1 MNSVTRNGAS
11 YYQFENLA
19 QFAGIDHGIFT
30 RNAGHSQ
37 APFASLNVS
46 YGIGDEDKAVARN
59 RELISGIMGTGKMTY
74 IRQVHG
80 REVAVLGCDP
90 KVKNNPAAPRPL
102 IADAVVTDRSE
113 NYLVIQVADCQSV
126 LLYEP
131 ARRVVANV
139 HSGWRGSVQDIIGCT
154 VDAMKQH
161 FGCSPD
167 DILAGI
173 GPSLGPCCAEFIN
186 YETEIPKEFW
196 GYKDPDDHFDF
207 WALSF
212 DQLMKA
218 GLRKRNIESS
228 QMCTRCRTEEF
239 FSFRAEKT
247 TGRFAVVIGLKG
259 IGDNS

>member
-1 MNSVTRNGAS
+1 MNCATRNGTS

-19 QFAGIDHGIFT
+19 QVSGIDHGIFT

-59 RELISGIMGTGKMTY
+59 RALISGIMGAGEMTY

-80 REVAVLGCDP
+80 REVAVLGCNQKAENSP
-90 KVKNNPAAPRPL
+90 VAPQPL
-102 IADAVVTDRSE
+102 IADAVVTDRPK

-126 LLYEP
+126 LMYEP
-131 ARRVVANV
+131 VRRVVANV
-139 HSGWRGSVQDIIGCT
+139 HSGWRGSIQNIIGCT
-154 VDAMKQH
+154 VDAMKQCC
-161 FGCSPD
+161 GCNPY

-207 WALSF
+207 WAISS

-218 GLRKRNIESS
+218 GVRERNIESS

-247 TGRFAVVIGLKG
+247 TGRFASVIGLK
-259 IGDNS
+259 

>member
-1 MNSVTRNGAS
+1 MKSATRNGTS

-19 QFAGIDHGIFT
+19 QFSGVDHGIFT

-59 RELISGIMGTGKMTY
+59 RELISGVMGTGEMTY

-80 REVAVLGCDP
+80 REVAVLGCDQKAENSP
-90 KVKNNPAAPRPL
+90 VAPQAL

-126 LLYEP
+126 LMYEP
-131 ARRVVANV
+131 VRRVVANV
-139 HSGWRGSVQDIIGCT
+139 HSGWRGSIQNIIGCT
-154 VDAMKQH
+154 VDAMKQY

-173 GPSLGPCCAEFIN
+173 GPSLGPCCAQFIN

-196 GYKDPDDHFDF
+196 DYKDPDDHFDF
-207 WALSF
+207 WAIST

-218 GLRKRNIESS
+218 GVRERNIESS

-247 TGRFAVVIGLKG
+247 TGRFASVIGLKG
-259 IGDNS
+259 MKNEY